1 MAENNNWYVLI
12 GSQKYGPYE
21 YKTIIEMLQANQLMD
36 FNYVWAEH
44 LENWTPIYQLEE
56 FSKDRFQL
64 ILQNETELHSAFIKR
79 KGKRLEMKI
88 PVVGHNSIRFFDG
101 EIISISESG
110 ALCLINS
117 PLVQVG
123 DKIKLHV
130 KAGGGN
136 AEQSFNVE
144 AEIVR
149 KNFSKKRLNSKSG
162 LHYAVR
168 FSEVQASGLRQ
179 IRQWLQ
185 QDNKSVAA

>member
-1 MAENNNWYVLI
+1 MAENNNWYDLI

-64 ILQNETELHSAFIKR
+64 IIQNETELHTAFIKR
-79 KGKRLEMKI
+79 KGRRLDLNI

-130 KAGGGN
+130 KVAGN
-136 AEQSFNVE
+136 SDQAFNLE

-162 LHYAVR
+162 LHYAIR
-168 FSEVQASGLRQ
+168 FSEVQAAGLKQ

-185 QDNKSVAA
+185 QDTVAA

>member
-1 MAENNNWYVLI
+1 MKENNNSWYVLI

-21 YKTIIEMLQANQLMD
+21 YRTVIEMLQSNQLMD

-64 ILQNETELHSAFIKR
+64 ILQNESELKTAFVKR
-79 KGKRLEMKI
+79 TSSRTDKHV
-88 PVVGHNSIRFFDG
+88 PVIGHNSIRFFDG
-101 EIISISESG
+101 EIVSISESG

-123 DKIKLHV
+123 DQIKLHV
-130 KAGGGN
+130 RLGTTD
-136 AEQSFNVE
+136 ETSFNVE
-144 AEIVR
+144 AEIIR

-162 LHYAVR
+162 LYYAIR
-168 FSEVQASGLRQ
+168 FTEVQSVGIKQ
-179 IRQWLQ
+179 IRQWLT
-185 QDNKSVAA
+185 AA